1 MSPVLSFRP
10 PRLRWCDPIALLL
23 AATLGFSA
31 CGGGGGGDT
40 PTTPNPPT
48 GPAVLDQPFDA
59 LGSSSRSVSL
69 AWAAPAE
76 AARYDIE
83 RRNSAGGEFV
93 RIATVDAASG
103 AYLDSGL
110 NEGASYSYRLAKV
123 GGVRSETP
131 AKTATTTD
139 DEAVITER
147 GSPLGEFS
155 GRTLGAAGGTLASH
169 DGAIQVVVPAGAFAA
184 DTATETQ
191 PVENMAPEARWDAL
205 RVRLAAAPQLPL
217 LLKLRYDEQQDDEV
231 DTLRIAVQ
239 RPLGDWTSLPLSKVD
254 RTTRT
259 LEARVPPEFLA
270 AAGSTAAT
278 GVEFHVAQYVAM
290 TLLPREARVKVGDSI
305 EFVPWAHVRGYETNA
320 AGCPLLPDG
329 SSDCV
334 LQPVLKARQLPL
346 TNNKPGYERYWRVN
360 FIEGGN
366 ATLGTIAPTGNV
378 GARYTAPARV
388 PNPAT
393 VRVVFH
399 TAHTASGRVLNL
411 SANVEI
417 WDDAFNGTLD
427 AIDGP
432 SSEGTTLFAR
442 AQTRWELDPATANQ
456 PVKRYKGSGNVKVW
470 ATDPDCSAI
479 NFSPDSSAIDTS
491 SQMVAL
497 EVDERSVPFTYKLTL
512 VTVWTST
519 FSATCNRGSASVPGM
534 TAGWGWQ
541 VEGTVANDGQLIVG
555 EQVTEDGYKLSW
567 RLTR

>member
-1 MSPVLSFRP
+1 MQPVLSLRP
-10 PRLRWCDPIALLL
+10 FRLRWCDPVALLL
-23 AATLGFSA
+23 AATLALTA
-31 CGGGGGGDT
+31 CGGGGSDS
-40 PTTPNPPT
+40 TTNPPT
-48 GPAVLDQPFDA
+48 GPAPLNQPFDA
-59 LGSSSRSVSL
+59 VGSSSRSVSL
-69 AWAAPAE
+69 AWTPPAE

-83 RRNSAGGEFV
+83 RRTGATGDFV

-103 AYLDSGL
+103 AYLDTGL

-123 GGVRSETP
+123 GGARSETP
-131 AKTATTTD
+131 ARTATTTD
-139 DEAVITER
+139 DEAVHTDL
-147 GSPLGEFS
+147 GSPLGEFT
-155 GRTLGAAGGTLASH
+155 GRTLGTAGGTLASH
-169 DGAIQVVVPAGAFAA
+169 DGAIEVVVPAGAFAG
-184 DTATETQ
+184 DTPTETQ

-205 RVRLAAAPQLPL
+205 RVRLAAAPKLPL
-217 LLKLRYDEQQDDEV
+217 VLKLRYDEAQDDEV

-239 RPLGDWTSLPLSKVD
+239 RPLGDWTSLPLTSVN

-259 LEARVPPEFLA
+259 LEAKVPPEFLA

-290 TLLPREARVKVGDSI
+290 TLLPREARVRVGDSI

-329 SSDCV
+329 TSDCV

-346 TNNKPGYERYWRVN
+346 TNTKPGYERYWRVN

-366 ATLGTIAPTGNV
+366 ATIGTIAPTGNV
-378 GARYTAPARV
+378 GARYTAPVRV
-388 PNPAT
+388 PSPST

-399 TAHTASGRVLNL
+399 TGHTASGRVLNL

-442 AQTRWELDPATANQ
+442 AQTRWELDPATANG
-456 PVKRYKGSGNVKVW
+456 PVKRYKGNGTVKVW
-470 ATDPDCSAI
+470 ATDPDCSVI
-479 NFSPDSSAIDTS
+479 SFSPDSSAIDTTS
-491 SQMVAL
+491 PMVTL
-497 EVDERSVPFTYKLTL
+497 EVDESKTPFTYKLTL
-512 VTVWTST
+512 VTIWQAT
-519 FSATCNRGSASVPGM
+519 FSATCNRGSVSVPSM
-534 TAGWGWQ
+534 PAGWGWQ
-541 VEGTVANDGQLIVG
+541 VEGTVANDGKLIVG